1 MAMRAAWHDLGDGA
15 CFNIECTSKNSK
27 QPRTKLTSFSHAGA
41 RSFYQ
46 ELSPNAVACPWLCS
60 TRDTKHSAIENTF
73 KQKCQIEIFSNSV
86 PLRQQSQRYTTAL
99 GDDFWQNDRPRLCKN
114 EVSFVRSWSATVSR
128 LIEYVIRTRSNY
140 NQSPSHQNN
149 SRRSTES
156 NMVPQSSG
164 RALRLSA
171 HPRIP
176 NRSAIEA
183 NRVRCSNQIELC

>member
-1 MAMRAAWHDLGDGA
+1 MHTRGHFTKSRLPMLLPALGSVPRETPSSQPSRTRL
-15 CFNIECTSKNSK
+15 NKNA
-27 QPRTKLTSFSHAGA
+27 KLTAH
-41 RSFYQ
+41 
-46 ELSPNAVACPWLCS
+46 VC
-60 TRDTKHSAIENTF
+60 
-73 KQKCQIEIFSNSV
+73 CQ
-86 PLRQQSQRYTTAL
+86 
-99 GDDFWQNDRPRLCKN
+99 N

-128 LIEYVIRTRSNY
+128 LVEYVIRTRSNY

-164 RALRLSA
+164 RALRLNA
-171 HPRIP
+171 HPRIA